1 MFHPHP
7 HPPTHAL
14 TQMIRHSPTI
24 ATVLAV
30 DGAAL
35 MLYNVAGMRVTGAAG
50 AVFRTVL
57 ETSRTLFVWI
67 VDLDLFYGG
76 VGGGDLGESWTTWS
90 LMQAAGFAIMV
101 AGTLV
106 YGRGDDAAAAAAL
119 CADGGEVAVSR
130 SAVADAGD
138 DGDTGI
144 AGRASGTPTVAVA
157 VRRRRPPA
165 SAPLGTPMSLRATMN
180 IHSFSASYRGGSFFE
195 GGAVSPQSRQPDG
208 GR

>member
-1 MFHPHP
+1 
-7 HPPTHAL
+7 
-14 TQMIRHSPTI
+14 MIRHSPTI

-67 VDLDLFYGG
+67 VDLALFYGG
-76 VGGGDLGESWTTWS
+76 VGGGDLGESWTAWS
-90 LMQAAGFAIMV
+90 VMQAAGFAVMV

-106 YGRGDDAAAAAAL
+106 YGRGDDAAAAAAVD
-119 CADGGEVAVSR
+119 AGGGEVAVVR

-138 DGDTGI
+138 SADAGI
-144 AGRASGTPTVAVA
+144 IRRASSGTPTAAVA
-157 VRRRRPPA
+157 VRRRRPPS

-195 GGAVSPQSRQPDG
+195 GGAVSPQSRQPTVDDEV
-208 GR
+208 